1 VDEPIAA
8 VMVGMAG
15 GVDHRHESV
24 RRPRGRLATRV
35 RRIDQDL
42 SFLRIDA
49 DILRP

>member
-1 VDEPIAA
+1 VDELIAA
-8 VMVGMAG
+8 VVIGMAC

-24 RRPRGRLATRV
+24 RRSPGRRATRV
-35 RRIDQDL
+35 RRIDQDP